1 MKKTLLLLL
10 ITLSCTQTKAQCWKT
25 IASGTSHTIGLRTDG
40 TLWGWGDNSQGQ
52 LSGYSLTRRNL
63 PEKIGT
69 ANDWKT
75 VATGQKFTIA
85 LKTDGTLWAWG
96 DNYYGQLCDGTTIDN
111 NIPTQI
117 GTANDWQT
125 IATGDSHAVAL
136 KRDGTLW
143 AWGNNYWGQVGDGT
157 ITNKNTPTQI
167 GTATDW
173 QTIQTG
179 FSCTFAIKS
188 DGTLWAWGDN
198 PSGQLGDN
206 TTTSRNVPTK
216 IGTTTDWKTI
226 ASGYHHTVAIKT
238 DGTIWGWGES
248 AYGNLGNGSASDKYV
263 PTQIG
268 TSAGWKNVAVG
279 GDHTI
284 ALKTDGSLWAW
295 GYNIDGELGNGT
307 NVNNFIPIQIGTAK
321 NWQIVTAG
329 TFHTVALNTDNSIS
343 TWGRNSDGQLGDGTY
358 KDKNVPTLIDCPG
371 EFSLIGNTTN
381 VHCNG
386 LTDGSASITSVSGGT
401 APYTYLWSNGATT
414 ETITGL
420 PPGTYS
426 CTVTDASLLSIT
438 NSFVITEPIPLIAT
452 TTSINTGCNGNNGI
466 ITITAIG
473 GTSPYQYGLSN
484 LVFQPSSV
492 FTNLSAGVYELYV
505 KDANGCLVLVHVI
518 VTVNNTPPPTTSEQ
532 TFNIGA
538 TVANLQ
544 ATGSNIQW
552 YNDITGGTVLDS
564 STALQTGKYY
574 ASQTINGCESSRTAV
589 DIIITPVS
597 ANEPIPKDGLLAYYP
612 FTGNA
617 NDTSGKGNN
626 GIATDVTLTEDRFG
640 ISNSAYSFNGT
651 SSNIESTIANYPLKG
666 GSRTITGWFKAD
678 VPTVSNESDFCL
690 LNYGNIN
697 DPTYWFKISL
707 YSKGYLDMQFDSKTF
722 SSQENY
728 FNNEWTFFAMTF
740 DEKNNTYSLYING
753 VYKMGGVASLYTN
766 GFDNLFRIGRNKL
779 NNYFEG
785 SIDDIGIWNRVLT
798 QEEIKGLY
806 TPANNDFF
814 TLIPDS
820 NFENKLITLGI
831 DSGVPDGKV
840 LTANIALETNL
851 DVSNSNIADLT
862 GIQGFLSITNLF
874 CGSNQLTNL
883 DVSKNTNLKQL
894 SCGSNQ
900 LTNLDI
906 SKNIELTYLSC
917 SINKLTNLDISK
929 NTALTNL
936 FCHTNLLTQLDV
948 SNNPSL
954 LDLYCDNNQLKSLD
968 VSMNTS
974 LMVLNC
980 PENQLTNLDVSKNT
994 ALDTLSCYTNRLT
1007 ALDVKINKTLKKLDC
1022 GSNQISTLDVSENTA
1037 LTFLGCNT
1045 SLLTTLDVSKNTA
1058 LTLLDCREN
1067 KLTSLDVSQITALT
1081 ELYCQSNQLTNLD
1094 ISKNKALEFLNCSK
1108 NQLTTLD
1115 VSINTAL
1122 VGLYSNSN
1130 QLKNLNLKNGN
1141 NVKIGYLNLIN
1152 NPNLSCIQVDD
1163 IDYFNTNW
1171 SSKKDA
1177 MANFN
1182 TDCLDSN
1189 PYTLIPDSN
1198 FEQKLIDLGIDTDG
1212 LNGKITIAD
1221 ISTITTLD
1229 LSNSNIKDLTGI
1241 ENFTALNILDCSNN
1255 QLTALDLSKN
1265 SNLQILYVTGNPLVY
1280 INLKNGNNQNL
1291 IVESQTGRK
1300 TANVQGTSFLGLTA
1314 LGCVKVDNVSYS
1326 DTNWSKIKETT
1337 TIYSETCTLGLEDSE
1352 FNKAIVYPNP
1362 TKGEINILNIAL
1374 EKATVYNVL
1383 GQLVKTFVLDS
1394 ANTNNTI
1401 NLSGLPK
1408 GVYFVYLINQDAA
1421 SVKKVIVE

>member
-10 ITLSCTQTKAQCWKT
+10 ITLSCFQTKAQCWKT

-52 LSGYSLTRRNL
+52 LSGYSFTKRNL

-85 LKTDGTLWAWG
+85 LKIDGTLWAWG

-117 GTANDWQT
+117 GTANDWQA
-125 IATGDSHAVAL
+125 IAAGDSHAVAL
-136 KRDGTLW
+136 KKDGTLW

-157 ITNKNTPTQI
+157 TTNKNTPIQI
-167 GTATDW
+167 GTSTDW

-179 FSCTFAIKS
+179 FSCTFAIKT

-206 TTTSRNVPTK
+206 TTTSRSVPTK
-216 IGTTTDWKTI
+216 IGTATNWKTI

-268 TSAGWKNVAVG
+268 TSADWKTVAVG

-295 GYNIDGELGNGT
+295 GYNIDGELGNGS
-307 NVNNFIPIQIGTAK
+307 NVNSFIPIQIGTAN
-321 NWQIVTAG
+321 NWQIVVAG
-329 TFHTVALNTDNSIS
+329 TFHTVALNIDNSIS
-343 TWGRNSDGQLGDGTY
+343 AWGRNSDGQLGDGTY
-358 KDKNVPTLIDCPG
+358 NDKNVPTLIDCPG
-371 EFSLIGNTTN
+371 ALKVTANQTN
-381 VHCNG
+381 ISCISD
-386 LTDGSASITSVSGGT
+386 TSGSASITSISGGT

-414 ETITGL
+414 ASITGL
-420 PPGTYS
+420 NAGDYS
-426 CTVTDASLLSIT
+426 CTITDATSLSIIKAVT
-438 NSFVITEPIPLIAT
+438 IAPLVPLIFTMASTSTSCNDTSDGILTIMAT
-452 TTSINTGCNGNNGI
+452 
-466 ITITAIG
+466 G
-473 GTSPYQYGLSN
+473 GTAPYQYAILPNFSYQVTN
-484 LVFQPSSV
+484 VFSG
-492 FTNLSAGVYELYV
+492 LSAGIYNVNV
-505 KDANGCLVLVHVI
+505 KDNNGCI
-518 VTVNNTPPPTTSEQ
+518 TSGYISIIPNNTPPPTASPQ
-532 TFNIGA
+532 TFNTNA
-538 TVANLQ
+538 TVNSLQ
-544 ATGSNIQW
+544 AVGSNIQW
-552 YNDITGGTVLDS
+552 YNAITGGTALDLS
-564 STALQTGKYY
+564 AALQTGLYY
-574 ASQTINGCESSRTAV
+574 VSQTINGCESSRTAV
-589 DIIITPVS
+589 DVTVTPGS
-597 ANEPIPKDGLLAYYP
+597 TNEQIPTNGLLAYYS

-617 NDTSGKGNN
+617 NDTSGNGNN
-626 GIATDVTLTEDRFG
+626 GIAADVTSIADRFG
-640 ISNSAYSFNGT
+640 NNNSAYSFNGT
-651 SSNIESTIANYPLKG
+651 SSNIESDIANYPLKG

-678 VPTVSNESDFCL
+678 IPTVSNESDFCL
-690 LNYGNIN
+690 LNYGNID
-697 DPTYWFKISL
+697 DPNYWFKISF

-740 DEKNNTYSLYING
+740 DETNNTYSLYING
-753 VYKMGGVASLYTN
+753 VYKMGGAASLYTN
-766 GFDNLFRIGRNKL
+766 GFNNLFRIGRNKL

-785 SIDDIGIWNRVLT
+785 AIDDIGIWNRVLT
-798 QEEIKGLY
+798 QEEITGLY
-806 TPANNDFF
+806 TPANNDIY
-814 TLIPDS
+814 TLIPDP
-820 NFENKLITLGI
+820 NFEQKLINLGI
-831 DSGVPDGKV
+831 ESGNTDGKI
-840 LTANIALETNL
+840 LTSKINTLTYLN
-851 DVSNSNIADLT
+851 VSNSSITNLT
-862 GIQGFLSITNLF
+862 GIQDFTQLADLYCNQ
-874 CGSNQLTNL
+874 NQLTALN
-883 DVSKNTNLKQL
+883 
-894 SCGSNQ
+894 
-900 LTNLDI
+900 
-906 SKNIELTYLSC
+906 
-917 SINKLTNLDISK
+917 ISK
-929 NTALTNL
+929 NTFLKTLDCNNNKIEA
-936 FCHTNLLTQLDV
+936 LDV
-948 SNNPSL
+948 SNN
-954 LDLYCDNNQLKSLD
+954 
-968 VSMNTS
+968 V
-974 LMVLNC
+974 
-980 PENQLTNLDVSKNT
+980 
-994 ALDTLSCYTNRLT
+994 ALDSLSCYTNQLT
-1007 ALDVKINKTLKKLDC
+1007 ALDVKINKALKKLDC

-1045 SLLTTLDVSKNTA
+1045 SLLTTLDISNNTA
-1058 LTLLDCREN
+1058 LNLLDCREN

-1115 VSINTAL
+1115 VSVNTAL

-1163 IDYFNTNW
+1163 VAYFNTNW

-1177 MANFN
+1177 TANFN
-1182 TDCLDSN
+1182 TDCPDSN
-1189 PYTLIPDSN
+1189 PYTLIPDQN

-1255 QLTALDLSKN
+1255 QLASLDLSKN
-1265 SNLQILYVTGNPLVY
+1265 TNLQILYVTGNPLVY

-1291 IVESQTGRK
+1291 IVESQTGKK
-1300 TANVQGTSFLGLTA
+1300 TANIQGTSFLGLTA

-1326 DTNWSKIKETT
+1326 NTNWSKIKEAT

-1352 FNKAIVYPNP
+1352 FSQAIVYPNP
-1362 TKGEINILNIAL
+1362 TKGEVNIVNIAV

-1394 ANTNNTI
+1394 ASTNNTI

-1408 GVYFVYLINQDAA
+1408 GIYFVYLINQDAA